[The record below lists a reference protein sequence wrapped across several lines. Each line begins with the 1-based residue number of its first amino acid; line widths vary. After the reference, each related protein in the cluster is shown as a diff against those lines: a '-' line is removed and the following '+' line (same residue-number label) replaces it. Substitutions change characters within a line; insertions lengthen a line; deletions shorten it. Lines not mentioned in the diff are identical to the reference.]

1 MSLPARGAWIE
12 IKKMN
17 SMGVDYDTSLPARGA
32 WIEIFPPW
40 CYWGGIFVA
49 PRKGSVD

>member
-12 IKKMN
+12 MSTIIN
-17 SMGVDYDTSLPARGA
+17 TGGA
-32 WIEIFPPW
+32 KL
-40 CYWGGIFVA
+40 VA

>member
-12 IKKMN
+12 MASSAAK
-17 SMGVDYDTSLPARGA
+17 TQRPPSLPARGA
-32 WIEIFPPW
+32 WIEIILH
-40 CYWGGIFVA
+40 YSSLTVNSVA